1 MDSAKLNDWLQ
12 VFGIF
17 ALVASLIF
25 VGLQMKQDHE
35 IAIANQYQIRFDSI
49 SDYLSSVIQSETA
62 MRVQGKRALQRVLKS
77 SGFPDSVKE
86 WASDQPDDEL
96 AFWLIEAYRVNKSF
110 DNHYY
115 QYEAGFISE
124 ESWGAF
130 RAELKRDLSREDL
143 GHRHYFLMN
152 PGVWRQSY
160 REMMYKVIAEID
172 SE

>member
-1 MDSAKLNDWLQ
+1 MRKLYWKDIAEFL
-12 VFGIF
+12 GI
-17 ALVASLIF
+17 AAIVGSLLF
-25 VGLQMKQDHE
+25 VGLQLKQSQE
-35 IAIANQYQIRFDSI
+35 IAIASQYNARFTAV
-49 SDYLSSVIQSETA
+49 SDYLSNVIQSEPA
-62 MRVQGKRALQRVLKS
+62 MRVFAKRTRLRLLKS
-77 SGFPDSVKE
+77 STIPDSVKE

-110 DNHYY
+110 DNRYY

-143 GHRHYFLMN
+143 GQRHYFLMN

-160 REMMYKVIAEID
+160 REMMYEVIAEID